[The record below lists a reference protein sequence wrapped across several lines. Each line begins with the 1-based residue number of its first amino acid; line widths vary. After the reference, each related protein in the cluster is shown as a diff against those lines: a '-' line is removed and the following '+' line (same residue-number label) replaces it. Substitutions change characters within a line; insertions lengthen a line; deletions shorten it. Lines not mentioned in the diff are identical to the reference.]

1 MTHWWRR
8 IGNRVAADN
17 YHACYYDMVPPTR
30 GPPAGSGLPTGPGGQ
45 GPRRLEAEERLRR
58 PFRCLPTLV
67 DVTAFGRLGIEL
79 PTTPPGLRA
88 ITSDGT
94 PTSKAAAKKRLLAF
108 RKGRSAT
115 LCRAEKQIRTLQT

>member
-45 GPRRLEAEERLRR
+45 GPRRLEAEE
-58 PFRCLPTLV
+58 
-67 DVTAFGRLGIEL
+67 
-79 PTTPPGLRA
+79 GLRC
-88 ITSDGT
+88 GHG
-94 PTSKAAAKKRLLAF
+94 L
-108 RKGRSAT
+108 RSSAQRSPIPPHLT
-115 LCRAEKQIRTLQT
+115 VHLPEANEACNHM